1 MKNINYWLFL
11 TLVTF
16 TSLGQNLQVP
26 NTPAFSILDY
36 EPSSVMRPSSIKKL
50 SNDILNSFGPDGKLI
65 MNLGLE
71 MSPYWLKSRDT
82 LSREQYLNPK
92 GFQTFIQTLSIS
104 AATVKDSLTDKNNLG
119 LGLRVQLIKG
129 QLSKEF
135 YKQDRLLNNYETAAA
150 GIAST
155 IGMIGINVNT
165 VDDALETIKTNLDD
179 TELEKKEKEEIMQ
192 LAEEIVKKYK
202 AKPKDVKEYCEELI
216 NYIDQQTTNLA
227 KKVIELEQQRI
238 GFSLEV
244 AAATKFAEVNNGQ
257 ELQKFGFWINANNYI
272 STTDAWTITGRIFGT
287 DNGIKT
293 SNTDIG
299 LGYIK
304 LGDSFNVALEGMLRW
319 YITDFADVNI
329 NNEPITR
336 VERDFTYRLA
346 TQLSYSIYENIS
358 FNLSL
363 GKDFES
369 AIIKK
374 SSFFTVFGLNYSIF
388 NKQEDLYKK

>member
-1 MKNINYWLFL
+1 MKKLITWCLL
-11 TLVTF
+11 LVA
-16 TSLGQNLQVP
+16 SQIIGQNLQVP

-50 SNDILNSFGPDGKLI
+50 SNDILNSFDADGKLI

-71 MSPYWLKSRDT
+71 VSPYWLKSRDT

-104 AATVKDSLTDKNNLG
+104 AATVKDSLTKKNNLG
-119 LGLRVQLIKG
+119 LGFRVQLVKG

-135 YKQDRLLNNYETAAA
+135 FKQERLLNNYETAVA
-150 GIAST
+150 GIAVT
-155 IGMIGINVNT
+155 RAMIGISVNT
-165 VDDALETIKTNLDD
+165 IDEALDDIKTNLDD
-179 TELEKKEKEEIMQ
+179 TKLEEKEKEEIKQ
-192 LAEEIVKKYK
+192 LAEELSKKYK
-202 AKPKDVKEYCEELI
+202 TKPSEVKEYCEELI
-216 NYIDQQTTNLA
+216 NYIDQQTTILA
-227 KKVIELEQQRI
+227 KKVIKLEQQRT
-238 GFSLEV
+238 GFSLEI
-244 AAATKFAEVNNGQ
+244 AAATKFGEVETRQ
-257 ELQKFGFWINANNYI
+257 ELQKFGFWLNANNYF
-272 STTDAWTITGRIFGT
+272 SSKDAWTITTRIFRT

-293 SNTDIG
+293 TNSDIG
-299 LGYIK
+299 FGYIK
-304 LGDSFNVALEGMLRW
+304 LGDNFNVALEGMLRW
-319 YITDFADVNI
+319 YSTDFADVNF

-346 TQLSYSIYENIS
+346 TQLSYSLYDNIS

-374 SSFFTVFGLNYSIF
+374 SGFFSLFGLNYSIF